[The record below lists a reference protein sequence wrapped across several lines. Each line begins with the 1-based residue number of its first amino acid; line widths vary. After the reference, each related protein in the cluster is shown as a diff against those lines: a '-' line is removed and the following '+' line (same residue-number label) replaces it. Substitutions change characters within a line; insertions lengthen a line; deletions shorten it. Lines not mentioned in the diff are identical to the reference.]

1 MNWSGRPGSNRR
13 HPAWEAGV
21 LPLNYSRSR
30 PANEVS
36 LSSHTTGNNRLRAE
50 SRLRSQTEL
59 RFDQGAPYVL
69 CEKWGQRPCSAVRIP
84 LLHLLLDCISMIVA
98 LKDAP
103 KNMPRKSPSA
113 STADRRSFLQTA
125 VVGGAGAA
133 LGSLSPALSTA
144 RASSAAVSAGSEPAP
159 RAAEVKSFE
168 LDEITISQ
176 LQEGIKSGKFT
187 ARSLVEKYASRID
200 EIDKRGPA
208 VNGILE
214 LNPDA
219 LAIADALDQERK
231 AKGARGALHGIPV
244 LIKDN
249 IDTADR
255 MMTTAGSLALLGSKP
270 SKDSFVA
277 QRLRAAGGVILGKT
291 NLSEWAN
298 IRSSHSTSGWSGRGG
313 LTKNPYALD
322 RNPCGSSS
330 GTGAGISAN
339 LAAVG
344 IGTETDGSIVC
355 PSSANGLAGIKPT
368 VGLVSRSRI
377 IPISHNQDTAG
388 PMCRTVRDAA
398 ILLGALTGVDPND
411 KATVASDGKFFK
423 DDTQFLNAD
432 GLKGAR
438 IGVLRKA
445 FGFNPAVDKLMEN
458 ALEVMK
464 KQGAT
469 LVDPVEIETSG
480 KFGDTEFL
488 GFMYE
493 LKADLNAYLAWLGP
507 NAPVK
512 TLKEII
518 EFNEKNAAKEMP
530 FFGQEN
536 FLKAE
541 EKGPLTTQE
550 YVDAMKKNHELAA
563 KKGIDAT
570 MDKNKL
576 DAIVAPTGGPAWL
589 IDIVNG
595 DSFGGGSSEFAAA
608 AGYPNVNV
616 VAGFSYG
623 LPVGI
628 SFFGRAW
635 SEPVL
640 IKLAYAYEQATKF
653 RKAPRFLPHVDR

>member
-1 MNWSGRPGSNRR
+1 MKKATQEKPGVERR
-13 HPAWEAGV
+13 G
-21 LPLNYSRSR
+21 
-30 PANEVS
+30 PANEKDGIDGKRAS
-36 LSSHTTGNNRLRAE
+36 EPTGR
-50 SRLRSQTEL
+50 
-59 RFDQGAPYVL
+59 
-69 CEKWGQRPCSAVRIP
+69 RI
-84 LLHLLLDCISMIVA
+84 
-98 LKDAP
+98 
-103 KNMPRKSPSA
+103 
-113 STADRRSFLQTA
+113 FLQAGLLGA
-125 VVGGAGAA
+125 VAAGAGPVWPPVFAA
-133 LGSLSPALSTA
+133 SV
-144 RASSAAVSAGSEPAP
+144 RSSAATLAEAADVPA
-159 RAAEVKSFE
+159 FE
-168 LDEITISQ
+168 LEETTIGE
-176 LQEGIKSGKFT
+176 LQDGMKSGKYS
-187 ARSLVEKYASRID
+187 AKAIAEKYLARIAA
-200 EIDKRGPA
+200 IDKNGPM
-208 VNGILE
+208 VNSVIE
-214 LNPDA
+214 TNPDA
-219 LAIADALDQERK
+219 LGIAEALDKERK
-231 AKGARGALHGIPV
+231 EKGPRGPLHGIPV

-249 IDTADR
+249 IATADR
-255 MMTTAGSLALLGSKP
+255 MMTTAGSLALVGSKP
-270 SKDSFVA
+270 PADAFIVQK
-277 QRLRAAGGVILGKT
+277 LREAGAVILGKT

-298 IRSSHSTSGWSGRGG
+298 IRSNHSISGWSGRGG
-313 LTKNPYALD
+313 QTKNPYALD

-339 LAAVG
+339 LAAIG

-377 IPISHNQDTAG
+377 IPISHTQDTAG

-398 ILLGALTGVDPND
+398 LLLGAIVGGDVDD
-411 KATVASDGKFFK
+411 KATVASDGRFFK
-423 DDTQFLNAD
+423 DYTQFLSAD

-438 IGVLRKA
+438 VGVLRKA
-445 FGFNPAVDKLMEN
+445 FGFNPAVDKLIEA

-469 LVDPVEIETSG
+469 VVDPVEIETSG
-480 KFGDTEFL
+480 KFGETEFL

-550 YVDAMKKNHELAA
+550 YVDAIKKNHDLAG
-563 KKGIDAT
+563 KEGIDLT

-589 IDIVNG
+589 TDIVNG

-616 VAGFSYG
+616 TAGFVRG

-653 RKAPRFLPHVDR
+653 RKAPRFLPHLEA